1 MSRTHEKRTNK
12 TEASEIAMTTAL
24 EVANFFL
31 SMPDDD
37 SGDLVS
43 NLKLQKLLYYA
54 QGYYLGLHGASKPL
68 FDDTIFAWKHGPVVQ
83 TVYKHF
89 SPFRNGAI
97 PKAKRPKNLDAD
109 VVAFLEEIYRT
120 FGRFSAWALR
130 EMSHR
135 EGPWLQTYRPSVRN
149 IEIPVSDMAAFFKGK
164 ISRVHKKA

>member
-1 MSRTHEKRTNK
+1 MGKSHEKRTDE
-12 TEASEIAMTTAL
+12 TVASGVAMTTAL

-54 QGYYLGLHGASKPL
+54 QGYYLGLHGVGKPL
-68 FDDTIFAWKHGPVVQ
+68 FDDTIYAWKHGPVVQ

-89 SPFRNGAI
+89 SSHGNGAI
-97 PKAKRPKNLDAD
+97 PKAKRPKNLDQE
-109 VVAFLEEIYRT
+109 VVRFLEEIYRT

-135 EGPWLQTYRPSVRN
+135 EGPWLQTYRPNVRH

-164 ISRVHKKA
+164 ISRVHKKV